1 METMEQLY
9 TVSDV
14 AKRLRVSKPTVY
26 HWFNEGLLPF
36 VWVGGRRRVK
46 ESDVLAFVRPS
57 DAGPGEAYT
66 EGSPSGQQS
75 ARVAA

>member
-1 METMEQLY
+1 METIEKLY
-9 TVSDV
+9 TVNEV
-14 AKRLRVSKPTVY
+14 AKMLRVSKPTVY
-26 HWFNEGLLPF
+26 HWFNEGYLAF

-46 ESDVLAFVRPS
+46 ESDVLAFVRPGE
-57 DAGPGEAYT
+57 AGPGEAYT